1 MEQHQSKLLG
11 IISRIPDNVWIESI
25 DLLKDEVVVGAHFGE
40 SIDTAV
46 IETFRWFFHQKDFKR
61 VTVSG
66 LNGVDV
72 IFVQRAP

>member
-11 IISRIPDNVWIESI
+11 IISRIPDDLWIENV
-25 DLLKDEVVVGAHFGE
+25 DLVKDEVVVGGHLGD
-40 SIDTAV
+40 SIDNAV
-46 IETFRWFFHQKDFKR
+46 LKAFQWFIHQDDFKK

-72 IFVQRAP
+72 IFVKRRP